1 MSMKGISRNKG
12 LQTAARALACAVLL
26 CAGGCATTS
35 GSSSAAAMKIAESE
49 SAIAAA
55 HNDCVRN
62 AADLVNAELKLTQA
76 RAALEAQDYLTAA
89 WRAEEATA
97 DANYARTQ
105 AALKQA
111 ELSAEQL
118 QQSNARLK
126 TAIGTSKSN

>member
-1 MSMKGISRNKG
+1 MKGTRRNKG
-12 LQTAARALACAVLL
+12 LQTAAYALASAVLL

-35 GSSSAAAMKIAESE
+35 GRSSAAAMKIAESE

-55 HNDCVRN
+55 HNDCFQK
-62 AADLVNAELKLTQA
+62 AAYLVNAELKLTQA
-76 RAALEAQDYLTAA
+76 RAALEARDYLTAA

-105 AALKQA
+105 AALEQA

-118 QQSNARLK
+118 QKSNARLK
-126 TAIGTSKSN
+126 MALGKSTSK

>member
-1 MSMKGISRNKG
+1 
-12 LQTAARALACAVLL
+12 
-26 CAGGCATTS
+26 
-35 GSSSAAAMKIAESE
+35 MKIAESE

-55 HNDCVRN
+55 HNDCFQK

-105 AALKQA
+105 AALEQA

-126 TAIGTSKSN
+126 TARGKSTSK

>member
-1 MSMKGISRNKG
+1 MKRNSRKKRPQIAE
-12 LQTAARALACAVLL
+12 LALACAVLL
-26 CAGGCATTS
+26 FAGGCATTS

-49 SAIAAA
+49 SSIAAA
-55 HNDCVRN
+55 HNDCVQN

-76 RAALEAQDYLTAA
+76 RAALEARDYLTAA

-105 AALKQA
+105 AALEQA

-118 QQSNARLK
+118 QKSNARLK
-126 TAIGTSKSN
+126 MAIGKSKSN